1 MQKLFLSI
9 LFLFC
14 LLPYSFAN
22 VSVCFNPPSKCGNFI
37 VEQIKEAKQSIYVQA
52 YGFTSKNILNALI
65 EAKNRGVEIE
75 IILDRSNF
83 HKKKQN
89 IIRLLESNQI
99 RIYQDKVAGI
109 AHNKIMIID
118 SKKVITGSFNFTE
131 NAEKNNAENVIIL
144 DDINVANK
152 YYQNWKTRKK

>member
-1 MQKLFLSI
+1 MQRLFFTI
-9 LFLFC
+9 LFIFSFS
-14 LLPYSFAN
+14 PYSFAN
-22 VSVCFNPPSKCGNFI
+22 ISVCFTPPSRCGNFI
-37 VEQIKEAKQSIYVQA
+37 VEQIKEAKQSIYIQA
-52 YGFTSKNILNALI
+52 YCFTSKKIIEALI